1 MNILVFGG
9 NGFIGRS
16 ITYHLKNRDTA
27 TINIVNRT
35 DLDFHD
41 LTNSVLSKLDN
52 FKPDTIIY
60 SAGFNRRFIPQEVEL
75 LNEHKVLSILSRFDG
90 KLIYLSSS
98 LVYSPLCSNLSISES
113 HPVAPSGDYGF
124 FKAICEDIVSTH
136 HDWNILRLSSI
147 VGKGKKESVFQFIIN
162 HARQNHDK
170 VVFKFSDSSEIICI

>member
-1 MNILVFGG
+1 MVLLADP
-9 NGFIGRS
+9 

-60 SAGFNRRFIPQEVEL
+60 SAGFNEGSSHKR
-75 LNEHKVLSILSRFDG
+75 LNSLTNIKFFPLSRFDG

-124 FKAICEDIVSTH
+124 FSISV
-136 HDWNILRLSSI
+136 NISYLHI
-147 VGKGKKESVFQFIIN
+147 TIGIY
-162 HARQNHDK
+162 
-170 VVFKFSDSSEIICI
+170 